1 VRAHLERLEQ
11 FECVRRCGGRNGTV
25 MRYALLDDARQPAAG
40 WQAGLLDVGELGNE
54 PPEP

>member
-1 VRAHLERLEQ
+1 
-11 FECVRRCGGRNGTV
+11 
-25 MRYALLDDARQPAAG
+25 MRYALLDDARQAAAG